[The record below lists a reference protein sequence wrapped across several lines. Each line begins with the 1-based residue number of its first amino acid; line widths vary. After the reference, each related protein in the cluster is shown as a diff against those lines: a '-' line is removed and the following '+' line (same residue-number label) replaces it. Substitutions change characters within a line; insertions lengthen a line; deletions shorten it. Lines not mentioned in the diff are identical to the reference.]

1 MTYPIAPIKPAA
13 GTTHQ
18 IKAAKALEPASKEMW
33 DVMKKSL
40 VLRGRKCP
48 LALLIPLDRIAF
60 IEARELLMSPF
71 GFTPDDEPAD
81 KPEDSNSQ
89 DLNAMMRQMQEQIQ
103 KQFEQLGLNPAGT
116 NLAGFVNPFA
126 SFTSAPQESLPP
138 TVVRDTAKKFVQVQG
153 SQPIGTRDV
162 TVVDNAFEIAD
173 LWLNEATVFPAT
185 TGNTSQRAVSRL
197 DWVDETLKGWQSTME
212 PLATGL
218 ATAIS
223 GLLDDAMAQQS
234 QDSTESEAI
243 AAPMGAIAGLLRTFI
258 GSLIATQ
265 LGQAIGSISATAT
278 GAHDVALPLLDPA
291 RPLLIPENIEKWSA
305 DLEIPKSEIYL
316 FHALREASIAR
327 LFAHNPWLVS
337 YIRSAIVD
345 YGGGIHIDM
354 EAIQRQAEEAMQNF
368 DPSQLN
374 PESGENSFSIAL
386 NNGIFTPEETPSQR
400 AALSKLETALA
411 LVDGW
416 ADEVT
421 TLAAGDRLPSLTQL
435 REMYRRQR
443 ATSAPSQQLFKT
455 LLGLEVR
462 PKLAREASA
471 FWQKVRES
479 NGLAARD
486 NIWSSIL
493 PTEQE
498 LLDPE
503 KFLAS
508 SEIPDDLSGL
518 L

>member
-1 MTYPIAPIKPAA
+1 
-13 GTTHQ
+13 
-18 IKAAKALEPASKEMW
+18 
-33 DVMKKSL
+33 
-40 VLRGRKCP
+40 
-48 LALLIPLDRIAF
+48 
-60 IEARELLMSPF
+60 MSPF
-71 GFTPDDEPAD
+71 GFTPDDGDEENG
-81 KPEDSNSQ
+81 KPE

-103 KQFEQLGLNPAGT
+103 KQFEQLGINP
-116 NLAGFVNPFA
+116 AGFVNPFA
-126 SFTSAPQESLPP
+126 AFAQGSQDALPQA
-138 TVVRDTAKKFVQVQG
+138 VVRDTAKKFVQAQG
-153 SQPIGTRDV
+153 SQPIGTKDV

-185 TGNTSQRAVSRL
+185 SRTTSQRSVSRL
-197 DWVDETLKGWQSTME
+197 DWVDETLAGWQATME

-218 ATAIS
+218 SSAIS
-223 GLLDDAMAQQS
+223 SLLDDAMAQQS
-234 QDSTESEAI
+234 QDVDSGEAM

-265 LGQAIGSISATAT
+265 LGQAIGGISATAT
-278 GAHDVALPLLDPA
+278 GAHDVGLPLLDPA
-291 RPLLIPENIEKWSA
+291 RPLLIPENIEKWSE

-316 FHALREASIAR
+316 FHALREAAVAR
-327 LFAHNPWLVS
+327 LFESNPWLVS

-345 YGGGIHIDM
+345 YGRGIHIDM

-368 DPSQLN
+368 DPSHMN
-374 PESGENSFSIAL
+374 PESNENSFSIAL
-386 NNGIFTPEETPSQR
+386 NNGIFTPEETPAQR

-421 TLAAGDRLPSLTQL
+421 TLAAGERLPALSQL
-435 REMYRRQR
+435 REMNRRQR

-455 LLGLEVR
+455 LLGLEVT

-479 NGLAARD
+479 KDVAARD
-486 NIWSSIL
+486 QIWSGIL
-493 PTEQE
+493 PSAEE
-498 LLDPE
+498 LLEAE
-503 KFLAS
+503 KFLTS

>member
-1 MTYPIAPIKPAA
+1 MT
-13 GTTHQ
+13 
-18 IKAAKALEPASKEMW
+18 
-33 DVMKKSL
+33 
-40 VLRGRKCP
+40 
-48 LALLIPLDRIAF
+48 
-60 IEARELLMSPF
+60 PF
-71 GFTPDDEPAD
+71 GFTPDDGDEENG
-81 KPEDSNSQ
+81 KPE

-103 KQFEQLGLNPAGT
+103 KQFEQLGINP
-116 NLAGFVNPFA
+116 AGFVNPFA
-126 SFTSAPQESLPP
+126 AFAQGGQEALPP
-138 TVVRDTAKKFVQVQG
+138 TVVRDTAKKFVQAQG
-153 SQPIGTRDV
+153 SQPIGTKDV
-162 TVVDNAFEIAD
+162 TVVNSAFEIAD

-185 TGNTSQRAVSRL
+185 TGNTSHRSVSRL
-197 DWVDETLKGWQSTME
+197 DWVDETLKGWQATME

-218 ATAIS
+218 TAAIS
-223 GLLDDAMAQQS
+223 TLLDEAMAQQAH
-234 QDSTESEAI
+234 DPENGEAM
-243 AAPMGAIAGLLRTFI
+243 AGPMGTIAGLLRTFI

-278 GAHDVALPLLDPA
+278 GAHDVGLPLLNPA

-305 DLEIPKSEIYL
+305 DLEIPKTEVYL
-316 FHALREASIAR
+316 FHALREAAIAR
-327 LFAHNPWLVS
+327 LFEHNPWIVS

-345 YGGGIHIDM
+345 YGRGIHIDM
-354 EAIQRQAEEAMQNF
+354 EAIQRQAEDAMQNF

-374 PESGENSFSIAL
+374 PESGENSFTIAL
-386 NNGIFTPEETPSQR
+386 NNGIFTPEETLAQR

-421 TLAAGDRLPSLTQL
+421 TFAAGDRLPALTQL

-443 ATSAPSQQLFKT
+443 ATNAPSQQLFKS
-455 LLGLEVR
+455 LLGLEVT

-479 NGLAARD
+479 KDIAARD
-486 NIWSSIL
+486 HIWSGIL
-493 PTEQE
+493 PSAEE

-503 KFLAS
+503 KFLTS
-508 SEIPDDLSGL
+508 TEVPDDLSGL

>member
-1 MTYPIAPIKPAA
+1 LMT
-13 GTTHQ
+13 
-18 IKAAKALEPASKEMW
+18 
-33 DVMKKSL
+33 
-40 VLRGRKCP
+40 
-48 LALLIPLDRIAF
+48 
-60 IEARELLMSPF
+60 PF
-71 GFTPDDEPAD
+71 GFTPDDGDEENG
-81 KPEDSNSQ
+81 KPE

-103 KQFEQLGLNPAGT
+103 KQFEQLGINP
-116 NLAGFVNPFA
+116 AGFVNPFA
-126 SFTSAPQESLPP
+126 AFAQGGQEALPP
-138 TVVRDTAKKFVQVQG
+138 TVVRDTAKKFVQAQG
-153 SQPIGTRDV
+153 SQPIGTKDV
-162 TVVDNAFEIAD
+162 TVVDSAFEIAD

-185 TGNTSQRAVSRL
+185 IGNTSHRSVSRL
-197 DWVDETLKGWQSTME
+197 DWVDETLKGWQATME

-218 ATAIS
+218 TAAIS
-223 GLLDDAMAQQS
+223 TLLDEAMAQQAH
-234 QDSTESEAI
+234 DPENGEAM
-243 AAPMGAIAGLLRTFI
+243 AGPMGTIAGLLRTFI

-278 GAHDVALPLLDPA
+278 GAHDVGLPLLDPA

-305 DLEIPKSEIYL
+305 DLEIPKTEVYL
-316 FHALREASIAR
+316 FHALREAAIAR
-327 LFAHNPWLVS
+327 LFEHNPWIVS

-345 YGGGIHIDM
+345 YGRGIHIDM
-354 EAIQRQAEEAMQNF
+354 EAIQRQAEDAMQNF

-374 PESGENSFSIAL
+374 PESGENSFTIAL
-386 NNGIFTPEETPSQR
+386 NNGIFTPEETPAQR

-443 ATSAPSQQLFKT
+443 ATNAPSQQLFKS
-455 LLGLEVR
+455 LLGLEVT

-479 NGLAARD
+479 KDIAARD
-486 NIWSSIL
+486 HIWSGIL
-493 PTEQE
+493 PSAEE

-503 KFLAS
+503 KFLTS
-508 SEIPDDLSGL
+508 TEVPDDLSGL